1 MFEDANLFI
10 GLDDASPKT
19 RLETVEKLRASVRSS
34 GSELPVHNLT
44 QLFQLMSDR
53 LKDEDNRVALMSA
66 ELLCDLLNRDLLTTD
81 IYFPIVL
88 PAMFQNLANERRRDS
103 SVYVLTT
110 YVEAMGGADCI
121 LEGMVQHGL
130 MHDKAKVREQTL
142 MTLPTI
148 VKGYLVP
155 SASAG
160 REDYMKLLDEL
171 CLRLDDN
178 DPQVVDAAGSAM
190 RFAQSE
196 DKNFLKHVATLGQ
209 PMLDRVTAVVSSSM
223 DTKKNSP
230 RTTSADTALHV
241 DETKQSHASDFD
253 TKDTLLMLKEQEKS
267 ASAAVAQLDH
277 LVEQSQS
284 QPQPHVSRVGSNT
297 AMRGE
302 EHEHGGDAK
311 NEYFQK
317 ERAEEDDEITLFTRD
332 QKNEIDRIRAGNE
345 ARVASTNGNNSAVG
359 RGVGETTVADRR
371 NPDTTYNAAETNINS
386 TGSRSLIDEN
396 QNRQAKEED
405 TKTTD
410 APMASTTTTTTTTSL
425 DDTTTFTTS
434 TAATTAHADPG
445 HTHALSLSAS
455 SSPVASPVR
464 ESQRIDIASNTTDR
478 VNSIQKG
485 RDAYSERH
493 GEERNVPI
501 AGGVVNLV
509 YGLIYEPTMDNLRNQ
524 SSWKLRA
531 SAIEEVLANVT
542 EMSDTDVR
550 LVRPH
555 IPELFKVRVLYGWL
569 VCLCRC

>member
-1 MFEDANLFI
+1 
-10 GLDDASPKT
+10 
-19 RLETVEKLRASVRSS
+19 
-34 GSELPVHNLT
+34 
-44 QLFQLMSDR
+44 
-53 LKDEDNRVALMSA
+53 
-66 ELLCDLLNRDLLTTD
+66 
-81 IYFPIVL
+81 
-88 PAMFQNLANERRRDS
+88 
-103 SVYVLTT
+103 
-110 YVEAMGGADCI
+110 
-121 LEGMVQHGL
+121 
-130 MHDKAKVREQTL
+130 
-142 MTLPTI
+142 
-148 VKGYLVP
+148 
-155 SASAG
+155 
-160 REDYMKLLDEL
+160 
-171 CLRLDDN
+171 
-178 DPQVVDAAGSAM
+178 
-190 RFAQSE
+190 
-196 DKNFLKHVATLGQ
+196 
-209 PMLDRVTAVVSSSM
+209 
-223 DTKKNSP
+223 
-230 RTTSADTALHV
+230 
-241 DETKQSHASDFD
+241 
-253 TKDTLLMLKEQEKS
+253 
-267 ASAAVAQLDH
+267 
-277 LVEQSQS
+277 
-284 QPQPHVSRVGSNT
+284 
-297 AMRGE
+297 
-302 EHEHGGDAK
+302 
-311 NEYFQK
+311 
-317 ERAEEDDEITLFTRD
+317 
-332 QKNEIDRIRAGNE
+332 
-345 ARVASTNGNNSAVG
+345 VASTNGNNSAVG

>member
-1 MFEDANLFI
+1 
-10 GLDDASPKT
+10 
-19 RLETVEKLRASVRSS
+19 
-34 GSELPVHNLT
+34 
-44 QLFQLMSDR
+44 
-53 LKDEDNRVALMSA
+53 
-66 ELLCDLLNRDLLTTD
+66 
-81 IYFPIVL
+81 
-88 PAMFQNLANERRRDS
+88 
-103 SVYVLTT
+103 
-110 YVEAMGGADCI
+110 
-121 LEGMVQHGL
+121 
-130 MHDKAKVREQTL
+130 
-142 MTLPTI
+142 
-148 VKGYLVP
+148 
-155 SASAG
+155 
-160 REDYMKLLDEL
+160 
-171 CLRLDDN
+171 
-178 DPQVVDAAGSAM
+178 M

-209 PMLDRVTAVVSSSM
+209 PMLDRVTAVVSSSV
-223 DTKKNSP
+223 DTNKNSP
-230 RTTSADTALHV
+230 RTASTNTVLHV
-241 DETKQSHASDFD
+241 DETKQSHASDFE

-267 ASAAVAQLDH
+267 ALAAVAQLDH
-277 LVEQSQS
+277 LVEQSQLQS
-284 QPQPHVSRVGSNT
+284 QPQPHASRVGSNT

-317 ERAEEDDEITLFTRD
+317 ERTEEDDEITLFTRD
-332 QKNEIDRIRAGNE
+332 QKNEIDRIRAGN
-345 ARVASTNGNNSAVG
+345 APRVASTNDNNTAVG
-359 RGVGETTVADRR
+359 RGAGETTVEDRR
-371 NPDTTYNAAETNINS
+371 NPGTTYNATETNINS
-386 TGSRSLIDEN
+386 TGSRSPIDEN
-396 QNRQAKEED
+396 QSRLANEED

-410 APMASTTTTTTTTSL
+410 APMASTTTTTTSL
-425 DDTTTFTTS
+425 DDTTTFTAS

-555 IPELFKVRVLYGWL
+555 IPELFKVRVLYGCL
-569 VCLCRC
+569 VFLCRCSYQQHILILVYLSSFLFLDLC